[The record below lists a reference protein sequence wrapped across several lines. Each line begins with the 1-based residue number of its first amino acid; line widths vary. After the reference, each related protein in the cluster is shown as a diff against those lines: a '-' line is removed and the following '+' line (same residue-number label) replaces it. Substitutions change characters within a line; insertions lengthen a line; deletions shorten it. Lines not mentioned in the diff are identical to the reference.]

1 MLKPNRHFSP
11 FKLFLDRESR
21 TALMLNP
28 KVLTTFTR
36 QWLTDGYRDHRGLAD
51 PSNGRLRF
59 LSVPRR
65 FPMAPLR
72 DYWAFI
78 RDPAAFET
86 FAFVRNPYGRLA
98 SAWKNKFLDGHHRSP
113 DGADAAY
120 ARSMRKHELPPLR
133 AFARAQGLPG
143 GAPNTLIP
151 FETFLR
157 YAASQPEGQR
167 DHHWDSQST
176 VLMCDRLRYARIFR
190 IEEEKEEGFLTLGR
204 RLGFPEDW
212 VLARMDRRPNSSKRA
227 AETYTPALADLA
239 RGLIG
244 QDLTRFGY
252 DPESWRDF

>member
-1 MLKPNRHFSP
+1 MLHPNRHFSP
-11 FKLFLDRESR
+11 FKLFLDRGSR

-36 QWLTDGYRDHRGLAD
+36 QWLADGFRDHRGLAD
-51 PSNGRLRF
+51 PSQGRWRL

-65 FPMAPLR
+65 FPIAPLR
-72 DYWAFI
+72 DYWAFV
-78 RDPAAFET
+78 RAPGDFET

-113 DGADAAY
+113 DGSDAAY

-143 GAPNTLIP
+143 GTVNTLVP

-167 DHHWDSQST
+167 DHHWDSQAT
-176 VLMCDRLRYARIFR
+176 VLMCDRLQYSRIFR
-190 IEEEKEEGFLTLGR
+190 IEEDLEEGFLTLGA
-204 RLGFPEDW
+204 RLGFPEPW
-212 VLARMDRRPNSSKRA
+212 VRARMDHRPNRSKRQ
-227 AETYTPALADLA
+227 AETYTPELAALAQQ
-239 RGLIG
+239 LIG
-244 QDLTRFGY
+244 QDLLRFGY
-252 DPESWRDF
+252 DPESWRAF